1 MVLRILLL
9 MSSLFLITA
18 CKDDGSSADRSSGTT
33 RLDQTADKIYD
44 DLMTRILS
52 GKLTKVS
59 NGSSARAGD
68 FNPYR
73 KHSFGYQHKAL
84 AVCVNWDVDK
94 LKVNYL
100 SSNSTRTNDWDW
112 ARVAARQNC
121 NQNKTQKDLNCR
133 CQIIDHDDENV
144 LWIPTDF
151 RTAYENKNSS
161 AKSSQQNNERRY
173 FLDVSWENILQY
185 KQLYSVMVKQIG
197 RSGYVKSAS
206 LIGGRTCDAVFNF
219 QKDGSG
225 DWEVDCTDGTNAVG
239 VMQAQGPSKGS
250 KGSGYD
256 KAGNKISFSMSPA
269 TSVN

>member
-1 MVLRILLL
+1 MLLRILLL
-9 MSSLFLITA
+9 LSSLFLITA
-18 CKDDGSSADRSSGTT
+18 CKDDGSSADRSSGST

-44 DLMTRILS
+44 NLITRIVS
-52 GKLTKVS
+52 GKVATIE
-59 NGSSARAGD
+59 NGASARPGD

-73 KHSFGYQHKAL
+73 KRSFGRPHKAL
-84 AVCVNWDVDK
+84 SACLSWDIEA

-100 SSNSTRTNDWDW
+100 SANAIESSSWDLARTAAGQRCND
-112 ARVAARQNC
+112 
-121 NQNKTQKDLNCR
+121 NKTQKNLNCR
-133 CQIIDHDDENV
+133 CQVVDHDDKNV
-144 LWIPTDF
+144 LAIPSDF
-151 RTAYENKNSS
+151 RTAYENKNSTTN
-161 AKSSQQNNERRY
+161 SSQQNNERRY

-185 KQLYSVMVKQIG
+185 TQLYSVMVKQIG

-225 DWEVDCTDGTNAVG
+225 NWEVDCTDGTNATG